1 MKMKFHPANLP
12 VRDLL
17 RLPPAHL
24 PAEGHH
30 RRRGRQ
36 STRRQSVAVEL
47 LAARAHHPAAGRR
60 RGPAVG
66 EGGAADLRATHPLRP
81 IGAWLTGAQRELV
94 PLGSRPIPAGF
105 PHVLSSSSDF
115 PIGN

>member
-1 MKMKFHPANLP
+1 MKMKPHPSNLP

-36 STRRQSVAVEL
+36 STRRRAGWPLVSSRPGRIILQLDDGAGRLSERVEL
-47 LAARAHHPAAGRR
+47 RTFGRR
-60 RGPAVG
+60 IPFGLSGP
-66 EGGAADLRATHPLRP
+66 
-81 IGAWLTGAQRELV
+81 
-94 PLGSRPIPAGF
+94 GSQEHSESWFHWAHGRFRQDFRI
-105 PHVLSSSSDF
+105 SSALQAIF
-115 PIGN
+115 L